1 MRPPRCGGRT
11 QGIPLG
17 LLAFWVAAARCLQSQ
32 GVSLYIPQ
40 SAINATVQEDILL
53 SVDYMCHGVPTIEW
67 KYTPNWGV
75 QKIVEWKPG
84 TPANVSQSHQE
95 RVCTFD
101 NGSLQLFSVGV
112 RDSGYYIITV
122 TERPGSSQS
131 GTILL
136 HVSEI
141 RYEDLHFVA
150 VFFAL
155 LAAVAVVLISLMWV
169 CNQCAYKFHRKWRY
183 KLKEST
189 TEEIEMKDVEC

>member
-1 MRPPRCGGRT
+1 MRGEDPRHPAG
-11 QGIPLG
+11 
-17 LLAFWVAAARCLQSQ
+17 AARLLGGCRPLSAE
-32 GVSLYIPQ
+32 P
-40 SAINATVQEDILL
+40 AINATVQEDILL
-53 SVDYMCHGVPTIEW
+53 SVDYMCHGVPTIGVEVH
-67 KYTPNWGV
+67 TPNWGV

-84 TPANVSQSHQE
+84 TPANVSQSHRE

-112 RDSGYYIITV
+112 RDSGYYTATV
-122 TERPGSSQS
+122 TEHLGSSQS

-169 CNQCAYKFHRKWRY
+169 CNQCAYNPQ
-183 KLKEST
+183 EVEQST

>member
-40 SAINATVQEDILL
+40 SVINATVQEDILL
-53 SVDYMCHGVPTIEW
+53 SVDYICHGVPTIEW

-84 TPANVSQSHQE
+84 TPANVSQSHRD

-101 NGSLQLFSVGV
+101 NGSIRLFSVGV

-122 TERPGSSQS
+122 TEHLGSSQS

-169 CNQCAYKFHRKWRY
+169 CNQCAYKFHRDRRY

-189 TEEIEMKDVEC
+189 TEEIELKDVEC